1 MTTNKMVAAPIQ
13 YHPSRHPDSAG
24 VRSPDLLVRWPWIG
38 LLMFLVG
45 GLAFGALFY
54 NLRSQGSLMPWDR
67 TLATILPAIG
77 LQNPA
82 TLKPLMDAGY
92 YLGGWGV
99 IILGILFGIYFIVK
113 RYWQELAMV
122 AIGMAGETLLFE
134 ALSNLIGRARPPTQI
149 WIILKIPGFPSGH
162 TMAAVTFF
170 GLLAYLLAPKM
181 RSAVGKVF
189 VVGLAILIML
199 FIGFTRVFTAAH
211 YLTDVLAGYAM
222 GIAWF
227 GVIYT
232 LIERYF
238 LKREVKHVNK
248 E

>member
-1 MTTNKMVAAPIQ
+1 
-13 YHPSRHPDSAG
+13 
-24 VRSPDLLVRWPWIG
+24 
-38 LLMFLVG
+38 
-45 GLAFGALFY
+45 
-54 NLRSQGSLMPWDR
+54 
-67 TLATILPAIG
+67 
-77 LQNPA
+77 
-82 TLKPLMDAGY
+82 
-92 YLGGWGV
+92 
-99 IILGILFGIYFIVK
+99 
-113 RYWQELAMV
+113 MV

-181 RSAVGKVF
+181 RSAFGKVF

-211 YLTDVLAGYAM
+211 YFTDVLAGYAM
-222 GIAWF
+222 GIAWS
-227 GVIYT
+227 GVVYT
-232 LIERYF
+232 LVERYF
-238 LKREVKHVNK
+238 IKRKVKNVNK